1 MVNCYTETVSTDY
14 DTSDRLYFEPI
25 TPEDVLEIIDTE
37 RSNGTLHGVIVQFG
51 GQTPL
56 KLAAPLEKADV
67 PILGT
72 SPDAIDLAE
81 DRNRFKLLLD
91 RLKLKQPENGIA
103 YSVEQA
109 RLIAADLGYPFVVR
123 PSYVLGGRAMQI
135 IREES
140 QLGDY
145 LLGTL
150 PELVPHDVKARYP
163 NDKTGQINT
172 VLGKNPLLFDRYL
185 SDATEV
191 DVDCL
196 ADGIDTHIAG
206 IMEHIEEAGIHSG
219 DSACSL
225 PPHTLDARTIAELE
239 RQSRELALALQVG
252 GLMNVQYA
260 IKDGEIHVL
269 EVNPRA
275 SRTVPFVAKVVGMPV
290 AKIAARIMAG
300 EKLADFDL
308 KKRKLGHVGVK
319 ESVFPFA
326 RFPGVDTVLG
336 PEMRSTGEVMGIDR
350 SFEVAFAKSQLGGG
364 TRVPRKGTVFV
375 SVREIDKTRIADA
388 VRLLFS
394 LGFKLMAKSG
404 TQRFLAD
411 KGVPTEKGNRVLEE
425 RLEIV
430 HASSN
435 GQVQVDV

>member
-1 MVNCYTETVSTDY
+1 M
-14 DTSDRLYFEPI
+14 
-25 TPEDVLEIIDTE
+25 
-37 RSNGTLHGVIVQFG
+37 
-51 GQTPL
+51 
-56 KLAAPLEKADV
+56 

-81 DRNRFKLLLD
+81 DRDRFKRVLD
-91 RLKLKQPENGIA
+91 KLRLKQPKNGIA

-109 RLIAADLGYPFVVR
+109 RLVAADLGLPLVVR

-150 PELVPHDVKARYP
+150 PELVPGDVKARYP

-172 VLGKNPLLFDRYL
+172 VLGTNPLLFDRYL
-185 SDATEV
+185 SDAIEI

-196 ADGIDTHIAG
+196 CDGKDTFIVG

-225 PPHTLDARTIAELE
+225 PPHSLDAAMIAELE
-239 RQSRELALALQVG
+239 RQTRELALGLDVV

-260 IKDGEIHVL
+260 IKDGEIYVL

-275 SRTVPFVAKVVGMPV
+275 SRTVPFVAKVMGMPV

-300 EKLADFDL
+300 EKLADFNL
-308 KKRKLGHVGVK
+308 KKRKLDHVGVK
-319 ESVFPFA
+319 ELVFPFA

-350 SFEVAFAKSQLGGG
+350 SFAVAFAKSQLGGG

-375 SVREIDKTRIADA
+375 SVREGDKPRILDA
-388 VRLLFS
+388 VRQLFS
-394 LGFKLMAKSG
+394 LGFKVMATSG
-404 TQRFLAD
+404 TAALPRRQRRADRKGQQGAGRPAAHRRCHHQRRHPAGLQYHRRGRGPGRQPLAAARC
-411 KGVPTEKGNRVLEE
+411 PL
-425 RLEIV
+425 
-430 HASSN
+430 A
-435 GQVQVDV
+435 